1 VYFITR
7 SVSGFPDSAF
17 NQDMSANGEWRV
29 NWTRRCW
36 IAIAGAATLN
46 ILFESKAI
54 AAEFWDKK
62 EPSDWT
68 SEEVVLLTTK
78 SPWAKDTR
86 VDRRSKGRG
95 AAGEKPEI
103 DPTVDPANQ
112 GGRGFR
118 NTTMNTQGK
127 SSSVTVT
134 WESAQPIF
142 DALKYP
148 MPAEFG
154 DHYVIGVKDLPI
166 IVEGGP
172 RRLTQQ
178 QLLDWL
184 KNSATLQAKSRDPVQ
199 AGVVV
204 PARGGSMLL
213 FGFLKE
219 LLPLTRRDREV
230 LFTLDTDQLVIKAG
244 FDPKDMIY
252 RGKLAL

>member
-7 SVSGFPDSAF
+7 DVSGSAAWAF
-17 NQDMSANGEWRV
+17 NQDMSANGEWREDR
-29 NWTRRCW
+29 TRRFW
-36 IAIAGAATLN
+36 ITMAGAATLG
-46 ILFESKAI
+46 ILLESRAVG
-54 AAEFWDKK
+54 AEFWDKK

-68 SEEVVLLTTK
+68 SEEIVWLTTK
-78 SPWAKDTR
+78 SPWARDTR

-103 DPTVDPANQ
+103 DPTVDPANA
-112 GGRGFR
+112 GGRGIR
-118 NTTMNTQGK
+118 NGTMHTQGK
-127 SSSVTVT
+127 ASSVTVT

-148 MPAEFG
+148 MPAEFAN
-154 DHYVIGVKDLPI
+154 HYVIGVKDLPI

-172 RRLTQQ
+172 RRLSQE

-184 KNSATLQAKSRDPVQ
+184 KNSATLEAKSKDPVQ
-199 AGVVV
+199 AGIVV
-204 PARGGSMLL
+204 PTRGGSMLL

-219 LLPLTRRDREV
+219 LLPLTPRDREV
-230 LFTLDTDQLVIKAG
+230 MFTLDTDQLVIKAS
-244 FDPKDMIY
+244 FNPKEMIY